1 MNRTEE
7 DEQASPLAPGTM
19 CRATYTFSGVCDVDL
34 PFEEGD
40 EITILEPCNALFW
53 YLAKDKKG
61 NQGVV
66 PVTHIELINNGL
78 VIPLPLPQQTASHSD
93 RSTLPPHSPHSLL
106 RHEDRPPPPLP
117 PPSHQDPHPHPSSDP
132 PIPKYRD
139 MSTFLMKSGWFH
151 PSVDSVLMAKTKFNA
166 TELLQKVRTG
176 VYVFIHKAIPNLKYV
191 GKSSDLYHELH
202 RLFDTLYAKSN
213 QQLNPLEVR
222 HLTSGLLIYIPV
234 FCTFQ
239 YFVQ

>member
-1 MNRTEE
+1 
-7 DEQASPLAPGTM
+7 
-19 CRATYTFSGVCDVDL
+19 
-34 PFEEGD
+34 
-40 EITILEPCNALFW
+40 
-53 YLAKDKKG
+53 
-61 NQGVV
+61 
-66 PVTHIELINNGL
+66 
-78 VIPLPLPQQTASHSD
+78 
-93 RSTLPPHSPHSLL
+93 
-106 RHEDRPPPPLP
+106 
-117 PPSHQDPHPHPSSDP
+117 
-132 PIPKYRD
+132 
-139 MSTFLMKSGWFH
+139 
-151 PSVDSVLMAKTKFNA
+151 MAKTKFNA